1 MKIEVGKFYRA
12 KNGDKARIY
21 ATDGGLNSQI
31 HGAVLQSDG
40 RWVIV
45 WWLKDGKCMNNTWF
59 DLVAEW
65 IEPIDFDPSC
75 LPAWA
80 EWIAMNEGG
89 DWFWFQKEPTVTVSI
104 DEEGVWMPIEAGMRG
119 GIHHKYVPK
128 DYTGD
133 WENSLYNVS
142 DLKTNNT

>member
-1 MKIEVGKFYRA
+1 MKIEVGKYYRTE
-12 KNGDKARIY
+12 NGDKARIY
-21 ATDGGLNSQI
+21 ATDGVLNNKI

-40 RWVIV
+40 RWVIM
-45 WWLKDGKCMNNTWF
+45 WWSEDGKCTHNPSF
-59 DLVAEW
+59 ALIAEW
-65 IEPIDFDPSC
+65 MEPIDFDPSC

-89 DWFWFQKEPTVTVSI
+89 DWFWFQKEPTVMLSI
-104 DEEGVWMPIEAGMRG
+104 DEEWVWMPIEVGMRG

-133 WENSLYNVS
+133 WKNSLYKVS
-142 DLKTNNT
+142 DLKTTIK